1 MDVYKLG
8 KTMKN
13 QKIEIQL
20 SLHQLKEESDEM
32 QHTLKQRKEL
42 AIQQNDTHYQEEHT
56 SGLFEDRNL
65 EEFDVVIIDLM
76 EKNGA
81 LNKEIGNLKIE

>member
-42 AIQQNDTHYQEEHT
+42 AIQ
-56 SGLFEDRNL
+56 
-65 EEFDVVIIDLM
+65 
-76 EKNGA
+76 
-81 LNKEIGNLKIE
+81 